1 VANAPRVAARW
12 RRGPTDA
19 AKHENRNKE
28 ISMTIRTLVF
38 TVALSCGLP
47 FATVAQQSQGAMQ
60 MPAPFELPA
69 ECPSPGSSGGMM
81 QGGNM
86 HEPIM
91 QHMQSMMGNMD
102 EAHKAYAQSMMKMH
116 QPMMQGMMAKDPDV
130 AFICMMIPHHMG
142 AIENA
147 RIELKHGS
155 NAEAKK
161 MAEKTMKEQ
170 EKEIA
175 EMKEWLQKNAKKES
189 K

>member
-1 VANAPRVAARW
+1 
-12 RRGPTDA
+12 
-19 AKHENRNKE
+19 
-28 ISMTIRTLVF
+28 MTVRTLVL
-38 TVALSCGLP
+38 TAALSCAVPLS
-47 FATVAQQSQGAMQ
+47 VMAQQSQGGSALMQ
-60 MPAPFELPA
+60 MPAPFDLPA
-69 ECPSPGSSGGMM
+69 ECQSASSAGGMM

-86 HEPIM
+86 PEPMM
-91 QHMQSMMGNMD
+91 QNMQTMMGNMD
-102 EAHKAYAQSMMKMH
+102 DAHKAYMQSMMKMH
-116 QPMMQGMMAKDPDV
+116 HPMMQGMMSKDPDV

-147 RIELKHGS
+147 RVELKYGN

-175 EMKEWLQKNAKKES
+175 DMKEWLQKNAKKEA